1 MLKERP
7 KCITFLAFID
17 VLLYPISYSL
27 LLIYN
32 NIIIANIMIDSI
44 RLSTVF
50 GWFQNSF
57 AGIEREIPYN
67 LFVGYI
73 KGAELADA
81 RLMFNVMPKFGT
93 ASKQH
98 FA

>member
-1 MLKERP
+1 
-7 KCITFLAFID
+7 
-17 VLLYPISYSL
+17 
-27 LLIYN
+27 
-32 NIIIANIMIDSI
+32 MIDSI

-57 AGIEREIPYN
+57 AGIERETSYN
-67 LFVGYI
+67 LFVGYL

-93 ASKQH
+93 ASKHH
-98 FA
+98 FTY